1 MLTFFTS
8 TANHSCKR
16 ILAAPR
22 TKCTQECSPLSGC
35 NITNNDCVFDGQ
47 CCFSCI
53 EKSMCSLS
61 VSSTDRVVVVFAPL
75 FNCWSFDIIQ
85 ISFWMQIKDLCCC
98 LSKQKVR
105 DLYKSKFGC
114 WSFVLQT
121 SLFSEKTER
130 KMSFLGSQAV
140 NLMFL
145 CFSFWLSDMS
155 CGDPPDVNNGFREFN
170 STGYN
175 STATY
180 TCNKGYGLN
189 SKNAVKRCTAKKK
202 WEGLKPRCRK
212 SAFAY
217 LSQMLKVW
225 PSRP

>member
-1 MLTFFTS
+1 
-8 TANHSCKR
+8 
-16 ILAAPR
+16 
-22 TKCTQECSPLSGC
+22 
-35 NITNNDCVFDGQ
+35 
-47 CCFSCI
+47 
-53 EKSMCSLS
+53 
-61 VSSTDRVVVVFAPL
+61 
-75 FNCWSFDIIQ
+75 
-85 ISFWMQIKDLCCC
+85 
-98 LSKQKVR
+98 
-105 DLYKSKFGC
+105 
-114 WSFVLQT
+114 
-121 SLFSEKTER
+121 
-130 KMSFLGSQAV
+130 MSFLGSQAV

-155 CGDPPDVNNGFREFN
+155 CGDPPDVNNGFRVFN

-225 PSRP
+225 PSRPYLLARPNAQAAIFSSKESEFVLRNPFPSKPETILHSA